1 MVYFAAPDLELGLL
15 ERTPS
20 PTTPELEPITSAN
33 SNSNRL
39 STNDRYHLHE
49 VIGDTL
55 EVLSRH
61 LRAHSWDA
69 RRASLSLWCSD
80 RQAWWVDMRRS
91 GLAVII
97 FSTFSLS
104 LCQQRFARRALEGNG
119 NGIRWALFRNR
130 WVSRFR
136 NWFDNIFWIP

>member
-61 LRAHSWDA
+61 LRAHS
-69 RRASLSLWCSD
+69 
-80 RQAWWVDMRRS
+80 
-91 GLAVII
+91 
-97 FSTFSLS
+97 
-104 LCQQRFARRALEGNG
+104 
-119 NGIRWALFRNR
+119 
-130 WVSRFR
+130 
-136 NWFDNIFWIP
+136 